1 MKLLLLTSLLGAAA
15 GASSLGT
22 YHLVHEVGG
31 GGRYEMQVLPH
42 SDVVVTLDHE
52 SGIVRYIYNAGD
64 VPPAKW
70 AIEMKPG
77 SQLGQVTPADRANPP
92 K

>member
-1 MKLLLLTSLLGAAA
+1 MKALLLTSLFGAAA

-52 SGIVRYIYNAGD
+52 TGIVRYIYSSGA
-64 VPPAKW
+64 PSTHW

-77 SQLGQVTPADRANPP
+77 SQMGQVTPPEPP
-92 K
+92 KPH